1 MSARKRGFW
10 IGTVILLLLAS
21 FVVASIQRAG
31 KRDSV
36 KVRVE
41 EIKRAPIESW
51 VRAPGRVRPERT
63 VQISSNVQGRVKL
76 LAVAEGDRVSRGDL
90 LLELDDERYRTQAA
104 QSRARLDAAMANLE
118 LAEAQA
124 ELAAENLRRSENLFE
139 QKLIAVE
146 ALRQAQTT
154 AKVEQARRNAA
165 EEELRSLRASLQQAE
180 NDLAE
185 TVFRAPMDG
194 MVTALYIEE
203 GENVIPGTMNNPGTV
218 ILEIA
223 ELDTMEVEAE
233 VDETDVVGIRLGQRA
248 RILVDAFE
256 PAELSGQVTAI
267 GQSGRTTA
275 AAQQGTQFQV
285 RIRIDE
291 PPPDL
296 RPGMSA
302 DVEVLVGSADS
313 AIVVPIQSLVA
324 YPRSVVERWREDEAA
339 GKTTDSKSSAKKE
352 DTAADA
358 SGADGGE
365 PTSGGAAGS
374 SSTSG
379 SSSASVR
386 AERDRPL
393 EGVFIVVDGVA
404 RFREVKLGLR
414 SDTHVEVH
422 GVEPGQKVVTG
433 PYKVLRELEGGNA
446 VEIEASDSSKRP
458 RSTS

>member
-1 MSARKRGFW
+1 
-10 IGTVILLLLAS
+10 
-21 FVVASIQRAG
+21 
-31 KRDSV
+31 
-36 KVRVE
+36 
-41 EIKRAPIESW
+41 
-51 VRAPGRVRPERT
+51 
-63 VQISSNVQGRVKL
+63 
-76 LAVAEGDRVSRGDL
+76 
-90 LLELDDERYRTQAA
+90 
-104 QSRARLDAAMANLE
+104 LE

-324 YPRSVVERWREDEAA
+324 YPRSVVERWRED
-339 GKTTDSKSSAKKE
+339 
-352 DTAADA
+352 
-358 SGADGGE
+358 
-365 PTSGGAAGS
+365 
-374 SSTSG
+374 
-379 SSSASVR
+379 
-386 AERDRPL
+386 
-393 EGVFIVVDGVA
+393 
-404 RFREVKLGLR
+404 
-414 SDTHVEVH
+414 
-422 GVEPGQKVVTG
+422 
-433 PYKVLRELEGGNA
+433 
-446 VEIEASDSSKRP
+446 
-458 RSTS
+458 